1 MIISPVNHKA
11 EPHKS
16 ALLKV
21 WSVLLIVF
29 IASCAS
35 HPKANIDAFL
45 SMDQVRN
52 TNRDNLARLSV
63 GMSKSQ
69 VLKVMGAR
77 TVETELMAIKNPYRV
92 ETLKASDG
100 KTYEIVSYYTDIKKT
115 DGTITDDELTPLVF
129 EAGKLI
135 GWGWS
140 FLNQNVSQS
149 LEGM

>member
-1 MIISPVNHKA
+1 MIIRPVNHKA
-11 EPHKS
+11 ELHKS

-21 WSVLLIVF
+21 WSLLLTVF

-63 GMSKSQ
+63 GMPKSQ
-69 VLKVMGAR
+69 VLRMMGTR
-77 TVETELMAIKNPYRV
+77 SVETELMAIRNPYKV
-92 ETLKASDG
+92 ETLTGDG
-100 KTYEIVSYYTDIKKT
+100 KTYEIVFYYTDINKT

-149 LEGM
+149 LKGM